1 MRIPACQLWLA
12 GHIVFT
18 SFGTMCPAHHQR
30 QEVPYGIGGQITEFR
45 LPTNP
50 CPRVCFTGTQTRR
63 SLLGNLGLPNSPG
76 GGLGQ
81 ALQNWNGLGVQGSL
95 QSPNKISWPAE
106 AFREFPPRFG
116 RWGLGRENF
125 SSPRHSFAFKF
136 EVSKWRLLETFNF
149 YLIIRISL
157 QGIYLI

>member
-1 MRIPACQLWLA
+1 MRIRSCQLGLA

-18 SFGTMCPAHHQR
+18 SLGTVHPACHQW
-30 QEVPYGIGGQITEFR
+30 QKVPCGVRGQAAEFR

-50 CPRVCFTGTQTRR
+50 CPRVYRTGTQTRR
-63 SLLGNLGLPNSPG
+63 SLLGNLGLPSSLVG
-76 GGLGQ
+76 EGQ
-81 ALQNWNGLGVQGSL
+81 ALQNWNGFGAQGSL
-95 QSPNKISWPAE
+95 WGPNKISWPAKS
-106 AFREFPPRFG
+106 FREFPHFG